1 MVSVVDSHSAFRG
14 SRLGSENPKL
24 AKKITKGAQN
34 EFIEL
39 MASHTIKF
47 RQKLSLSF
55 KEGKVSG
62 MQQTCLLLAPKYEE
76 LASLLAIQKESN

>member
-1 MVSVVDSHSAFRG
+1 
-14 SRLGSENPKL
+14 
-24 AKKITKGAQN
+24 
-34 EFIEL
+34 

-76 LASLLAIQKESN
+76 LASLLAKQKESN

>member
-1 MVSVVDSHSAFRG
+1 MEVKI
-14 SRLGSENPKL
+14 LNWL
-24 AKKITKGAQN
+24 KKITKGAQN

-76 LASLLAIQKESN
+76 LASLLAKQKESN